1 VLFRSMPSGT
11 SLAVDLLL
19 NLAELQ
25 HEPDYRRRAVFTLES
40 LAEPMLKFPTSF
52 GHLLGCADM
61 ELNGAVEV
69 ALVGDIKTEGMRALE
84 RAVAS
89 QYVPSLVLAAGD
101 QRSTQVVK
109 LLEGRTMIDRQPT
122 AYVCRGYVCDRPV
135 TEPAALAEQLT
146 NAARMRATA
155 TA

>member
-1 VLFRSMPSGT
+1 
-11 SLAVDLLL
+11 
-19 NLAELQ
+19 
-25 HEPDYRRRAVFTLES
+25 
-40 LAEPMLKFPTSF
+40 MLKFPTAF

-69 ALVGDIKTEGMRALE
+69 ALVGDVTADRLHALE
-84 RAVAS
+84 RVVAA

-101 QRSTQVVK
+101 QRSAQVVK

-135 TEPAALAEQLT
+135 TEATALAEQLA